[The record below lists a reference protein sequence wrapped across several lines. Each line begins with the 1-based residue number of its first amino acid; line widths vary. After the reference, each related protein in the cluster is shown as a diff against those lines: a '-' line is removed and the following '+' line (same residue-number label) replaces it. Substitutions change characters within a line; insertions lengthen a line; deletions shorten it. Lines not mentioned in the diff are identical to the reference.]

1 MKDIYLI
8 APGNLSK
15 TLLNMI
21 DKTIGNNRKILIKDE
36 CDITNLQNKKI
47 LFAVEINPAGYNIS
61 LAKIFTKL
69 KFMGNDSL
77 LGSSAAILTHSK
89 SDLYTKTMAQE
100 IIFKANQ
107 LGCRFIGKPLV
118 EAIGDL
124 RNFLTMQKVIK
135 KSLIEVCLDCCK
147 NLGTRL
153 IDDDPK
159 CIKNPQILVLHASN
173 RKTSNT
179 LMLWDMIHKH
189 LTEFDIKEIHI
200 ENGTVLDCI
209 GCPYKTCKHYGED
222 TSCFY
227 GGIMVEEVY
236 PAILNSD
243 AIIWICPNYNDAISA
258 NLTAVIN
265 RLTAL
270 FRKTR
275 FFNKTLFGIIV
286 SGSSGSDAIAKQLI
300 SALNMNKTFRLPPYF
315 SIMSTANDK
324 GDILDV
330 SDIELKAK
338 AFAMNI
344 SKEIKA

>member
-8 APGNLSK
+8 APGTPSK
-15 TLLNMI
+15 TLTKMI
-21 DKTIGNNRKILIKDE
+21 DKAIGDNNKILIKDE
-36 CDITNLQNKKI
+36 SDITNLQNKKL
-47 LFAVEINPAGYNIS
+47 LFAVEINSAGYNIS

-69 KFMGNDSL
+69 TTMGYDSL
-77 LGSSAAILTHSK
+77 LGSSAAILTHSE

-100 IIFKANQ
+100 VIFKANQ
-107 LGCRFIGKPLV
+107 LGCRFIGRPLV
-118 EAIGDL
+118 EAIGNL
-124 RNFLTMQKVIK
+124 RNFLTMQKVIDK
-135 KSLIEVCLDCCK
+135 PLMDVCLECSQSLGKRLIEDE
-147 NLGTRL
+147 
-153 IDDDPK
+153 PK
-159 CIKNPQILVLHASN
+159 TIKNPQILVLHASN

-189 LTEFDIKEIHI
+189 LTNYDIKEIHI

-209 GCPYKTCKHYGED
+209 GCPYTTCKHYGED

-236 PAILNSD
+236 PAILKSD

-275 FFNKTLFGIIV
+275 FFNKTLFSIIV
-286 SGSSGSDAIAKQLI
+286 SGNSGSDAIAKQLI

-324 GDILDV
+324 GAILDV
-330 SDIELKAK
+330 SEIEKKAK
-338 AFAMNI
+338 AFARNI